1 MDKKLFIVSTR
12 TIDTTLIAGWR
23 NGSLRVQQVKTYK
36 DLNDKDVQK
45 IRGQMKLYR
54 TKGFTAVANE
64 PIARFA
70 GDGIMSI
77 SLTDKDSNN
86 IPRLTSALTA
96 FKQLIKRGGISYA
109 EGAKP
114 IMVPETVY
122 NETVNERGETSY
134 VVDWE
139 MLDERALA
147 LLTAIYCALNHVTAE
162 SNYLQAVFG
171 HINKGRN
178 PNLKSKLVGTF

>member
-1 MDKKLFIVSTR
+1 MGNFRKERANSYPSPKSDKRSPSVLALVVFGRLYLYLYADLHHYSKVVPVMDKKLFIVSTR

-96 FKQLIKRGGISYA
+96 FKQLSKRGGISYA

-122 NETVNERGETSY
+122 NETVNERG
-134 VVDWE
+134 
-139 MLDERALA
+139 
-147 LLTAIYCALNHVTAE
+147 
-162 SNYLQAVFG
+162 
-171 HINKGRN
+171 
-178 PNLKSKLVGTF
+178 